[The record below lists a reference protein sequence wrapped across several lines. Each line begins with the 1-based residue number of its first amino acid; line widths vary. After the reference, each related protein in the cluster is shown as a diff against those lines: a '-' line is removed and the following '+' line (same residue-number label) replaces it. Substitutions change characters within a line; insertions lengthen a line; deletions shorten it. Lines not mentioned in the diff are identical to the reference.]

1 MYVCVCVCVGIIE
14 ICREI
19 GFRGNFM
26 MAFDDRVWRKI
37 LLLEIYLFFFFASRY
52 CCNKFI
58 LARKWLK
65 FDIPWYTGII
75 IGLDWAIKIQYRMLH
90 LMVIYL
96 TWMARQITI
105 FVIIHRSMSKVKWV
119 GNNRNMKIK
128 FNELRI
134 SILIFDINYC
144 F

>member
-1 MYVCVCVCVGIIE
+1 
-14 ICREI
+14 
-19 GFRGNFM
+19 
-26 MAFDDRVWRKI
+26 
-37 LLLEIYLFFFFASRY
+37 
-52 CCNKFI
+52 
-58 LARKWLK
+58 
-65 FDIPWYTGII
+65 
-75 IGLDWAIKIQYRMLH
+75 MLH